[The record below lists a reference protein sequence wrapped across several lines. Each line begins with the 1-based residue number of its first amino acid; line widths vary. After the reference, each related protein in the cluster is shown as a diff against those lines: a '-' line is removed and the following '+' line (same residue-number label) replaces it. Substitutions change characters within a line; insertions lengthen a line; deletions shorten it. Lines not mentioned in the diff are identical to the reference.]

1 MVTKFA
7 NRARYVLF
15 DSGRRTCAGKL
26 MPSENPVSRTAEA
39 TTKSELRSTWEKAAP
54 GWAKWEKEFSA
65 GLSAATDTLI
75 DMAGIRTGLRVLDLA
90 CGAGNQTI
98 QTARRVGPSGSI
110 VACDISATM
119 LDHVRQSA
127 AAANL
132 KNIETL
138 ESAAEDLDERLPP
151 FDAAISRLG
160 LMLFPS
166 PGTALKA
173 LQHVLKP
180 GARFAALVFTT
191 PDNNPF
197 LAGSMAV
204 LLRCAGK
211 SPPKPGQPGLFA
223 LGGKGILEGLMRD
236 SGLVQIQTKLVT
248 ASLNLPSAS
257 HALEMMR
264 EAFGGFRAVV
274 ADLSDTEKLKA
285 WNEVYEC
292 HKQFEGVDGFRAQ
305 FEFIIGAGAKAA

>member
-1 MVTKFA
+1 MTSESPI
-7 NRARYVLF
+7 
-15 DSGRRTCAGKL
+15 SG
-26 MPSENPVSRTAEA
+26 TAA
-39 TTKSELRSTWEKAAP
+39 TTAKSELRSTWEKAAP
-54 GWAKWEKEFSA
+54 GWAKWEREFSA

-75 DMAGIRTGLRVLDLA
+75 DMAGIRPGMRVLDLA
-90 CGAGNQTI
+90 CGAGSQTI
-98 QTARRVGPSGSI
+98 RTAKRVGPGGSV

-132 KNIETL
+132 QIETL
-138 ESAAEDLDERLPP
+138 ECAAEELDERLPP

-160 LMLFPS
+160 LMLFLSPS
-166 PGTALKA
+166 NALKV
-173 LQHVLKP
+173 LQRVLKP

-197 LAGSMAV
+197 LSKTMAIV
-204 LLRCAGK
+204 LRCAGK
-211 SPPKPGQPGLFA
+211 SPPKSGQPGLFA
-223 LGGKGILEGLMRD
+223 LGSNRILEDLMRD
-236 SGLVQIQTKLVT
+236 SGLIQVQTKFVT

-264 EAFGGFRAVV
+264 EAFGAYRAVL
-274 ADLSDTEKLKA
+274 ADLSDTEKSKA

-292 HKQFEGVDGFRAQ
+292 LKQFEGADGFGAQ
-305 FEFIIGAGAKAA
+305 FEFVIGVGTKAA

>member
-1 MVTKFA
+1 MT
-7 NRARYVLF
+7 
-15 DSGRRTCAGKL
+15 
-26 MPSENPVSRTAEA
+26 SENPVSRAAETA
-39 TTKSELRSTWEKAAP
+39 TKSELRSTWEKAAP

-75 DMAGIRTGLRVLDLA
+75 DMAAIRPGMRVLDLA

-98 QTARRVGPSGSI
+98 QTARRVGPSGNV

-119 LDHVRQSA
+119 LDHVRQNA

-166 PGTALKA
+166 PGRALKA
-173 LQHVLKP
+173 LQRVLKP
-180 GARFAALVFTT
+180 DARFAALVFTT

-197 LAGSMAV
+197 MARSMAV
-204 LLRCAGK
+204 VLRCAGK
-211 SPPKPGQPGLFA
+211 SPPKPGRPGLFA
-223 LGGKGILEGLMRD
+223 LGAKGILEGLMRD

-264 EAFGGFRAVV
+264 EAFAAYRAVV
-274 ADLSDTEKLKA
+274 ADLSDTEKSKA

>member
-1 MVTKFA
+1 MT
-7 NRARYVLF
+7 
-15 DSGRRTCAGKL
+15 
-26 MPSENPVSRTAEA
+26 SENPVSRAAETA
-39 TTKSELRSTWEKAAP
+39 TKSELHSTWEKAAP
-54 GWAKWEKEFSA
+54 GWAKWENDFSA

-75 DMAGIRTGLRVLDLA
+75 DMAGIRTGMRVLDLA

-138 ESAAEDLDERLPP
+138 ESAAEDVDQRLPP

-166 PGTALKA
+166 PGRALKA

-180 GARFAALVFTT
+180 DARFAALVFTT

-197 LAGSMAV
+197 MARSMAV

-264 EAFGGFRAVV
+264 EAFGAYRAVV

>member
-1 MVTKFA
+1 MT
-7 NRARYVLF
+7 
-15 DSGRRTCAGKL
+15 
-26 MPSENPVSRTAEA
+26 SENPVSRTADTA
-39 TTKSELRSTWEKAAP
+39 AKSELRSTWEKAAP
-54 GWAKWEKEFSA
+54 GWAKWEREFSA

-75 DMAGIRTGLRVLDLA
+75 DMAGIRPGMRVLDLA
-90 CGAGNQTI
+90 CGAGSQTI
-98 QTARRVGPSGSI
+98 HTARRVGPSGSV

-127 AAANL
+127 AAASL
-132 KNIETL
+132 QIETL
-138 ESAAEDLDERLPP
+138 ECAADELDERLPP

-160 LMLFPS
+160 LMLFLSPS
-166 PGTALKA
+166 NALKA
-173 LQHVLKP
+173 LQRVLKP

-197 LAGSMAV
+197 LSRTMAII
-204 LLRCAGK
+204 LRCAGK

-223 LGGKGILEGLMRD
+223 LGGNRVLEDLMRD
-236 SGLVQIQTKLVT
+236 SELIQVQTKLVK

-264 EAFGGFRAVV
+264 EAFGAYRAVV
-274 ADLSDTEKLKA
+274 ADFSDAEKSKA

-292 HKQFEGVDGFRAQ
+292 LKQFESADGFGAQ
-305 FEFIIGAGAKAA
+305 FEFVIGAGAKAA

>member
-1 MVTKFA
+1 MT
-7 NRARYVLF
+7 
-15 DSGRRTCAGKL
+15 
-26 MPSENPVSRTAEA
+26 SENPVSGTAETA
-39 TTKSELRSTWEKAAP
+39 MKSELRSTWEWAAP
-54 GWAKWEKEFSA
+54 GWAKWENEFSA

-75 DMAGIRTGLRVLDLA
+75 DMAGIRPGMRVLDLA

-98 QTARRVGPSGSI
+98 HTARRVGPRGS
-110 VACDISATM
+110 VMACDISATM

-132 KNIETL
+132 QNIETL
-138 ESAAEDLDERLPP
+138 ESAAEDLDERLPS
-151 FDAAISRLG
+151 FDAVISRLG

-166 PGTALKA
+166 PGRALKA
-173 LQHVLKP
+173 LRRVLKP

-197 LAGSMAV
+197 MARTMAV
-204 LLRCAGK
+204 ILRCAGK
-211 SPPKPGQPGLFA
+211 SPPKPGEPGLFA
-223 LGGKGILEGLMRD
+223 LGGNRILEGLMRD

-257 HALEMMR
+257 RALEMMR
-264 EAFGGFRAVV
+264 EAFGAYRAIV
-274 ADLSDTEKLKA
+274 ADLSDAEKSKA

-292 HKQFEGVDGFRAQ
+292 LKQFEGADGFGAQ

>member
-1 MVTKFA
+1 MT
-7 NRARYVLF
+7 
-15 DSGRRTCAGKL
+15 
-26 MPSENPVSRTAEA
+26 SENPVSKAAET
-39 TTKSELRSTWEKAAP
+39 TTKSELRTTWEKAAP

-75 DMAGIRTGLRVLDLA
+75 DMAAIRPGMRVLDLA
-90 CGAGNQTI
+90 CGAGNQTV
-98 QTARRVGPSGSI
+98 QTARRVGPSGSV

-119 LDHVRQSA
+119 LDHLSQSA

-132 KNIETL
+132 QNIETL
-138 ESAAEDLDERLPP
+138 ESAAEDLDQRLLP

-166 PGTALKA
+166 PGEALKA
-173 LQHVLKP
+173 LQRVLKP

-197 LAGSMAV
+197 LARSMAV

-223 LGGKGILEGLMRD
+223 LGGKGILEGLMRH
-236 SGLVQIQTKLVT
+236 SGLVDVQTKLVT
-248 ASLNLPSAS
+248 ASLNLPRAS

-264 EAFGGFRAVV
+264 EAFGAYRAVV
-274 ADLSDTEKLKA
+274 ADLNDTEKLKA

-292 HKQFEGVDGFRAQ
+292 HKQFEGVDGFRTQ
-305 FEFIIGAGAKAA
+305 FEFIIGAGAKDRKRNDGL

>member
-1 MVTKFA
+1 
-7 NRARYVLF
+7 
-15 DSGRRTCAGKL
+15 
-26 MPSENPVSRTAEA
+26 
-39 TTKSELRSTWEKAAP
+39 
-54 GWAKWEKEFSA
+54 
-65 GLSAATDTLI
+65 
-75 DMAGIRTGLRVLDLA
+75 
-90 CGAGNQTI
+90 
-98 QTARRVGPSGSI
+98 
-110 VACDISATM
+110 M

-132 KNIETL
+132 QNIETL
-138 ESAAEDLDERLPP
+138 ENAAEDLDERLPS

-166 PGTALKA
+166 PGRALKA
-173 LQHVLKP
+173 LQRVLKP

-197 LAGSMAV
+197 MARTMAV
-204 LLRCAGK
+204 VLRCAGK
-211 SPPKPGQPGLFA
+211 SPSKPGQPGLFA
-223 LGGKGILEGLMRD
+223 LGGNRILEGLMRD

-248 ASLNLPSAS
+248 ASLNLPNAS

-264 EAFGGFRAVV
+264 EAFGAYRAVV
-274 ADLSDTEKLKA
+274 ADLSDTEKSKA

-292 HKQFEGVDGFRAQ
+292 LKQFEGVDGFRAQ

>member
-1 MVTKFA
+1 MT
-7 NRARYVLF
+7 
-15 DSGRRTCAGKL
+15 
-26 MPSENPVSRTAEA
+26 SENPVARTAETA
-39 TTKSELRSTWEKAAP
+39 TKSELRSTWEKAAP
-54 GWAKWEKEFSA
+54 GWAKWENEFSA

-75 DMAGIRTGLRVLDLA
+75 DMAGIRTGMRVLDLA

-98 QTARRVGPSGSI
+98 HTARRVGPTGSV

-132 KNIETL
+132 QNIEIL
-138 ESAAEDLDERLPP
+138 ESAAEDLDESLLS

-166 PGTALKA
+166 PGSALKA
-173 LQHVLKP
+173 IQRVLKP

-204 LLRCAGK
+204 VLRCAGK

-223 LGGKGILEGLMRD
+223 LGGKGVLEGLMRD

-264 EAFGGFRAVV
+264 EAFGAYRAVV
-274 ADLSDTEKLKA
+274 ADLSDAEKSKA

-292 HKQFEGVDGFRAQ
+292 LKQFEGADGFKAQ

>member
-1 MVTKFA
+1 MT
-7 NRARYVLF
+7 
-15 DSGRRTCAGKL
+15 
-26 MPSENPVSRTAEA
+26 SENPISRTAD
-39 TTKSELRSTWEKAAP
+39 TSVKSELRNTWEKAAP
-54 GWAKWEKEFSA
+54 GWAKWEHEFSA

-75 DMAGIRTGLRVLDLA
+75 DIASIRPGMRVLDLA
-90 CGAGNQTI
+90 CGAGSQTI
-98 QTARRVGPSGSI
+98 HTASRVGPNGSV

-132 KNIETL
+132 QNIETL
-138 ESAAEDLDERLPP
+138 ECAADDLDERLPP

-173 LQHVLKP
+173 IQRVLKP
-180 GARFAALVFTT
+180 GAHFGALVFTT
-191 PDNNPF
+191 LDNNPF
-197 LAGSMAV
+197 LARTMAIV
-204 LLRCAGK
+204 LRCAGK

-223 LGGKGILEGLMRD
+223 LGGKGILEDLMRD
-236 SGLVQIQTKLVT
+236 SGLVQVQTKPAT

-264 EAFGGFRAVV
+264 EAFGAYRAVV
-274 ADLSDTEKLKA
+274 ADLSDTEKSKA

-292 HKQFEGVDGFRAQ
+292 LRQFEGVDGFRAQ
-305 FEFIIGAGAKAA
+305 FEFIIGAGAKAL

>member
-1 MVTKFA
+1 MT
-7 NRARYVLF
+7 
-15 DSGRRTCAGKL
+15 
-26 MPSENPVSRTAEA
+26 SENPISRTAGTSA
-39 TTKSELRSTWEKAAP
+39 KSELRNTWEKAAP
-54 GWAKWEKEFSA
+54 GWAKWENAFSA
-65 GLSAATDTLI
+65 GLSAPTDTLI
-75 DMAGIRTGLRVLDLA
+75 EMAGIRSGMRVLDLA

-98 QTARRVGPSGSI
+98 HAARRVGPSGSV

-132 KNIETL
+132 QNIDTL
-138 ESAAEDLDERLPP
+138 ESAAEDLGERLPP

-166 PGTALKA
+166 PGRALKA
-173 LQHVLKP
+173 LQRVLKP

-197 LAGSMAV
+197 LARTMAIV
-204 LLRCAGK
+204 LRCAGK
-211 SPPKPGQPGLFA
+211 SHPKPGQPGLFA
-223 LGGKGILEGLMRD
+223 LGGNRILEGLMRD
-236 SGLVQIQTKLVT
+236 SGLVQIQTKVVA

-257 HALEMMR
+257 DALEMMR
-264 EAFGGFRAVV
+264 EAFGAYRAVV
-274 ADLSDTEKLKA
+274 ADLTDAEKSKA

-292 HKQFEGVDGFRAQ
+292 LKEFEGADGFRAQ

>member
-1 MVTKFA
+1 MKP
-7 NRARYVLF
+7 
-15 DSGRRTCAGKL
+15 GKHV
-26 MPSENPVSRTAEA
+26 SEKAETA
-39 TTKSELRSTWEKAAP
+39 TKSELRGTWEKAAP

-65 GLSAATDTLI
+65 GLSAATETLI
-75 DMAGIRTGLRVLDLA
+75 DMAGICPGMRVLDLA

-132 KNIETL
+132 QNIETV
-138 ESAAEDLDERLPP
+138 ESAAEDLDHRLPP

-166 PGTALKA
+166 PGEALKA
-173 LQHVLKP
+173 VQRVLKP

-197 LAGSMAV
+197 LARTIAIV
-204 LLRCAGK
+204 LRCAGK

-236 SGLVQIQTKLVT
+236 SGLVQIETKLVT

-264 EAFGGFRAVV
+264 EAFGAYRAVV

-285 WNEVYEC
+285 WNEVYDC
-292 HKQFEGVDGFRAQ
+292 HKQFESADGFRAQ
-305 FEFIIGAGAKAA
+305 FDFIIGAGAKAV